1 MANYNGVMFNWS
13 AAFGAW
19 ALGGPLWA
27 ATAFLGIALAR
38 TVMDAR
44 ALRRETDALRH
55 RLITLEGP
63 FAVTRYDVEAA
74 PDSQIRLSRP
84 AAPALRAVG

>member
-1 MANYNGVMFNWS
+1 VATYNGVMFNWS

-27 ATAFLGIALAR
+27 AIAFLGVALAR
-38 TVMDAR
+38 AAMDVR
-44 ALRRETDALRH
+44 ALRRETAALRH

-63 FAVTRYDVEAA
+63 FAPVRYDDEAA

-84 AAPALRAVG
+84 SPMPLRAVG